1 MLREAHTPWRV
12 RSRTDTGA
20 TPSFSLLPL
29 GDSITD
35 GGSRVRSYRYH
46 LHRLLV
52 AAGYEVE
59 WLGSMVGVH
68 DRNDGAN
75 ATAGVPLLDA
85 RDWPVEKQ
93 RHEGHWGWTAQQVLQ
108 GHTRQPQRGQLSRWL
123 HPGHGRAIAP
133 SVVTLHLGT
142 NDLTKHVLKKGP
154 KGQTATTATV
164 ARHVRGVLR
173 RLCRVSPTVLVLLAS
188 LIPYCRFPAG
198 DTAGPALRRATERE
212 YNARLAELCTQR
224 IPGCARAQITCVN
237 MSAAVRCS
245 QLADGVHPSAPGASA
260 MAAAWFS
267 ALQPRLPHLRM
278 QGVGSARLPRPRRSR
293 GPALRLKG
301 RPT

>member
-12 RSRTDTGA
+12 RSPTSAA

-46 LHRLLV
+46 LHTLLA

-59 WLGSMVGVH
+59 WLGSMQGVH

-75 ATAGVPLLDA
+75 ATTGVPLLDA

-108 GHTRQPQRGQLSRWL
+108 GHTRQPQRGQLSHWL
-123 HPGHGRAIAP
+123 HPGHGLALAP

-142 NDLTKHVLKKGP
+142 NDLTKHVLRKGP
-154 KGQTATTATV
+154 KGRQAATTATV
-164 ARHVRGVLR
+164 AKLVRGVLR
-173 RLCRVSPTVLVLLAS
+173 RLCRVNPTVLVLLAT

-198 DTAGPALRRATERE
+198 DTTGPALRRATERE

-224 IPGCARAQITCVN
+224 LPGCARAQITCVN
-237 MSAAVRCS
+237 MSEVVRCS
-245 QLADGVHPSAPGASA
+245 QLADGVHPNPAGAQA

-267 ALQPRLPHLRM
+267 VLQPQLPLLRM
-278 QGVGSARLPRPRRSR
+278 RR
-293 GPALRLKG
+293 GPGALRLKG
-301 RPT
+301 GGAR